1 VAAMRES
8 KIMTEK
14 NISYA
19 FKTFDINGDGVI
31 DLKEFRTVVPKN
43 KPHKEFKN
51 EMTDEI
57 KQSI

>member
-1 VAAMRES
+1 
-8 KIMTEK
+8 MTEK